1 MFASADAAAHA
12 VVSPRRTA
20 AAIAAVF
27 FVNGASL
34 ASWTA
39 RLPEVKAQL
48 GVSDAA
54 LGLTLLGTGVGGLA
68 ASLASGRAVDRY
80 GAGTVTVVTSAAMS
94 ICLAALGL
102 SSVAL
107 VVFGVLIVLGAF
119 DGLTDVAM
127 NAQALTLQ
135 RRLGRSIIT
144 RFHALWSAGAM
155 TGALVAGRVAAAGIS
170 VRVQLL
176 VTSAVLLGITAVA
189 RAWLVPSPVAVAT
202 DTADPADADSGAN
215 DVGGLGLPA
224 EVRTTS
230 TPRRLL
236 LRLFAIGAMVA
247 LAEQPPNDWA
257 ALLLDDRFDI
267 SPGVASLGLV
277 ATAGGMLV
285 GRIFGD
291 TATDRYGA
299 ERTRRGG
306 ALLTVIGLILAAT
319 TPFAVTSA
327 LGLLVTGI
335 GLSSLFPL
343 LFRAA
348 GDLTGGSHGAMAA
361 FSSGARL
368 GFLLGAPAVGL
379 LADASSVTI
388 AVLALAG
395 GAAAIV
401 AATPVSRR
409 PAGAAP

>member
-1 MFASADAAAHA
+1 MSAGADVAAHA

-48 GVSDAA
+48 GVSDAT
-54 LGLTLLGTGVGGLA
+54 LGLTLLGTGLGGLA
-68 ASLASGRAVDRY
+68 ASLASGKAVDRY

-155 TGALVAGRVAAAGIS
+155 SGALVAGRVAAAGIS

-189 RAWLVPSPVAVAT
+189 RTWLVPSPSPV
-202 DTADPADADSGAN
+202 TAIADDPADACDN
-215 DVGGLGLPA
+215 DIGGLGLPA
-224 EVRTTS
+224 EVRTS

-247 LAEQPPNDWA
+247 LAEQPPNDWS

-277 ATAGGMLV
+277 ATAGGMLI

-291 TATDRYGA
+291 AATDRYGA

-306 ALLTVIGLILAAT
+306 ALLTVIGLVLAAT
-319 TPFAVTSA
+319 TPFVVTSA

-409 PAGAAP
+409 PAGVAP

>member
-1 MFASADAAAHA
+1 MFAGADAAAHA
-12 VVSPRRTA
+12 VSPRRTA

-54 LGLTLLGTGVGGLA
+54 LGLTLLGTGLGGLA
-68 ASLASGRAVDRY
+68 ASLASGKAVERY
-80 GAGTVTVVTSAAMS
+80 GAGMVTVVTSAAMS
-94 ICLAALGL
+94 MCLAALGL

-107 VVFGVLIVLGAF
+107 VVFSVLIVLGAF

-155 TGALVAGRVAAAGIS
+155 TGALVAGRAAAAGIS

-176 VTSAVLLGITAVA
+176 VTAAVLLGITAVA
-189 RAWLVPSPVAVAT
+189 RTWLVPSPAPVAT
-202 DTADPADADSGAN
+202 TTADLDDADSGAN
-215 DVGGLGLPA
+215 DIGSLGLTA
-224 EVRTTS
+224 EVRTS

-236 LRLFAIGAMVA
+236 LRLFAVGAMVA

-257 ALLLDDRFDI
+257 ALLLDDRFEI

-277 ATAGGMLV
+277 ATAGGMLI

-306 ALLTVIGLILAAT
+306 ALLTVIGLIIAAT
-319 TPFAVTSA
+319 TPFAVTSG

-368 GFLLGAPAVGL
+368 GFILGAPAVGL
-379 LADASSVTI
+379 LADASSITI

-409 PAGAAP
+409 TPVGVAP

>member
-1 MFASADAAAHA
+1 VSAGADVAARA

-54 LGLTLLGTGVGGLA
+54 LGLTLLGTGLGGLA
-68 ASLASGRAVDRY
+68 ASLASGKAVDRY

-155 TGALVAGRVAAAGIS
+155 SGALVAGRVAAAGIS

-189 RAWLVPSPVAVAT
+189 RAWLLPSPAPVAADT
-202 DTADPADADSGAN
+202 DLADGCDN
-215 DVGGLGLPA
+215 DIGGLGLPA
-224 EVRTTS
+224 EVRTS

-277 ATAGGMLV
+277 ATAGGMLI

-291 TATDRYGA
+291 AATDRYGA

-306 ALLTVIGLILAAT
+306 AMLTVIGLIIAAT

-368 GFLLGAPAVGL
+368 GFILGAPAVGL

>member
-1 MFASADAAAHA
+1 MFAGADASAHA

-54 LGLTLLGTGVGGLA
+54 LGLTLLGTGLGGLA
-68 ASLASGRAVDRY
+68 ASLASGKAVERY
-80 GAGTVTVVTSAAMS
+80 GAGMVTVVTSAAMS
-94 ICLAALGL
+94 MCLAALGL

-107 VVFGVLIVLGAF
+107 VVFSVLIVLGAF
-119 DGLTDVAM
+119 DGFTDVAM

-155 TGALVAGRVAAAGIS
+155 TGALVAGRAAAAGIS

-176 VTSAVLLGITAVA
+176 VTAAVLLGITAAV
-189 RAWLVPSPVAVAT
+189 RTWLVPSPSPVAAIA
-202 DTADPADADSGAN
+202 DDPADTCDN
-215 DVGGLGLPA
+215 DIGGLGLPA
-224 EVRTTS
+224 EVRTS

-236 LRLFAIGAMVA
+236 LRLFAVGAMVA

-257 ALLLDDRFDI
+257 ALLLDDRFEI

-285 GRIFGD
+285 GRIAGD
-291 TATDRYGA
+291 TASDRYGA

-306 ALLTVIGLILAAT
+306 ALLTVIGLVLAAT
-319 TPFAVTSA
+319 TPFEVTSV
-327 LGLLVTGI
+327 LGLLITGV

-348 GDLTGGSHGAMAA
+348 GDLPGGSHGAMAA

-368 GFLLGAPAVGL
+368 GFILGAPAVGL
-379 LADASSVTI
+379 LADASSITI

-409 PAGAAP
+409 TPIGVAP

>member
-189 RAWLVPSPVAVAT
+189 RAWLVPSPVPVAT
-202 DTADPADADSGAN
+202 DTADSADADSGAN

-224 EVRTTS
+224 EVRAS

-257 ALLLDDRFDI
+257 ALLLDDRFDL

-291 TATDRYGA
+291 AATDRYGA

-306 ALLTVIGLILAAT
+306 ALLTVIGLVLAAT

>member
-1 MFASADAAAHA
+1 
-12 VVSPRRTA
+12 
-20 AAIAAVF
+20 
-27 FVNGASL
+27 
-34 ASWTA
+34 
-39 RLPEVKAQL
+39 
-48 GVSDAA
+48 
-54 LGLTLLGTGVGGLA
+54 
-68 ASLASGRAVDRY
+68 
-80 GAGTVTVVTSAAMS
+80 
-94 ICLAALGL
+94 
-102 SSVAL
+102 
-107 VVFGVLIVLGAF
+107 
-119 DGLTDVAM
+119 
-127 NAQALTLQ
+127 
-135 RRLGRSIIT
+135 
-144 RFHALWSAGAM
+144 
-155 TGALVAGRVAAAGIS
+155 
-170 VRVQLL
+170 
-176 VTSAVLLGITAVA
+176 VA
-189 RAWLVPSPVAVAT
+189 RAWLVPSPVPVAT

-224 EVRTTS
+224 EVRTS

-257 ALLLDDRFDI
+257 ALLLDDRFDL

-306 ALLTVIGLILAAT
+306 ALLTVIGLVLAAT

>member
-1 MFASADAAAHA
+1 MFAGADAAAHA

-189 RAWLVPSPVAVAT
+189 RAWLVPSPVPVAT
-202 DTADPADADSGAN
+202 DTADPDDADSGAN

-224 EVRTTS
+224 EVRTS

-257 ALLLDDRFDI
+257 ALLLDDRFDL

-306 ALLTVIGLILAAT
+306 ALLTVIGLVLAAT

>member
-1 MFASADAAAHA
+1 MSADADAATHA

-54 LGLTLLGTGVGGLA
+54 LGLTLLGTGLGGLA
-68 ASLASGRAVDRY
+68 ASLASGKAVDRY

-155 TGALVAGRVAAAGIS
+155 SGALVAGRAAAAGIS
-170 VRVQLL
+170 VRVQLI

-189 RAWLVPSPVAVAT
+189 RAWLLPSPAPVAA
-202 DTADPADADSGAN
+202 DTDPADADTCDN
-215 DVGGLGLPA
+215 DISGLGLPA
-224 EVRTTS
+224 EVRTS
-230 TPRRLL
+230 TPGRLL

-277 ATAGGMLV
+277 ATAGGMLI

-291 TATDRYGA
+291 AATDRYGA

-306 ALLTVIGLILAAT
+306 AMLTVIGLVIAAM
-319 TPFAVTSA
+319 TPFAVTSV
-327 LGLLVTGI
+327 LGLLVTGV

-368 GFLLGAPAVGL
+368 GFILGAPAVGL

-409 PAGAAP
+409 PAGVAP

>member
-1 MFASADAAAHA
+1 MSAGADVAAHA

-48 GVSDAA
+48 GVSDAT
-54 LGLTLLGTGVGGLA
+54 LGLTLLGTGLGGLA
-68 ASLASGRAVDRY
+68 ASLASGKAVDRY

-155 TGALVAGRVAAAGIS
+155 SGALVAGRVAAAGIS

-189 RAWLVPSPVAVAT
+189 RAWLLPSPAPVAADT
-202 DTADPADADSGAN
+202 DLADGCDN
-215 DVGGLGLPA
+215 DIGGLGLPA
-224 EVRTTS
+224 EVRTS

-291 TATDRYGA
+291 AATDRYGA

-306 ALLTVIGLILAAT
+306 ALLTVIGLVLAAT

-368 GFLLGAPAVGL
+368 GFILGAPAVGL
-379 LADASSVTI
+379 LSDASSVTI

-409 PAGAAP
+409 TPAGVAS

>member
-1 MFASADAAAHA
+1 VSAGADVAARA

-54 LGLTLLGTGVGGLA
+54 LGLTLLGTGLGGLA
-68 ASLASGRAVDRY
+68 ASLASGKAVDRY

-94 ICLAALGL
+94 SCLAALGL
-102 SSVAL
+102 SSVAF

-155 TGALVAGRVAAAGIS
+155 SGALVAGRVAAAGIS

-189 RAWLVPSPVAVAT
+189 RAWLLPSPAPVAADT
-202 DTADPADADSGAN
+202 DLADGCDN
-215 DVGGLGLPA
+215 DIGGLGLPA
-224 EVRTTS
+224 EVRTS

-291 TATDRYGA
+291 AATDRYGA

-306 ALLTVIGLILAAT
+306 AMLTVIGLIVAAT

-368 GFLLGAPAVGL
+368 GFILGAPAVGL

>member
-1 MFASADAAAHA
+1 MSAGADVAARA

-54 LGLTLLGTGVGGLA
+54 LGLTLLGTGLGGLA
-68 ASLASGRAVDRY
+68 ASLASGKAVDRY

-155 TGALVAGRVAAAGIS
+155 SGALVAGRVAAAGIS

-189 RAWLVPSPVAVAT
+189 RAWLLPSPAPVAADT
-202 DTADPADADSGAN
+202 DLADGCDN
-215 DVGGLGLPA
+215 DIGGLGLPA
-224 EVRTTS
+224 EVRTS

-291 TATDRYGA
+291 AATDRYGA

-306 ALLTVIGLILAAT
+306 AMLTVIGLIIAAT

-368 GFLLGAPAVGL
+368 GFILGAPAVGL

>member
-1 MFASADAAAHA
+1 VFASADAAAHA

-189 RAWLVPSPVAVAT
+189 RAWLVPSPVPVAI

-224 EVRTTS
+224 EVRTS

-257 ALLLDDRFDI
+257 ALLLDDRFDL

-306 ALLTVIGLILAAT
+306 ALLTVIGLVLAAT